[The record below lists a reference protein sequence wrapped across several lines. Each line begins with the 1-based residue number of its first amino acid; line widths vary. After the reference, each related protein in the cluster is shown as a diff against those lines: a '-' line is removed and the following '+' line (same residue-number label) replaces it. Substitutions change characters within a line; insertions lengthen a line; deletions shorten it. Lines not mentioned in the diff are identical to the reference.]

1 MSSAR
6 GLTLALFL
14 LAGAQTLATMAV
26 YALPVLVAY
35 AAPDFGMA
43 RANIGYQVGLVY
55 LCAVFASA
63 YGPRWLAIWGPART
77 TQIALLAAALG
88 VALLSLA
95 NLAIAIPA
103 TILIGLAYG
112 LTNPAASQLL
122 GKLAPPSRRN
132 MVFGLKQMGVP
143 FGVALAG
150 LLLPSTAEVLGWR
163 NAMLIAAGML
173 LAMVIGLQF
182 KRADWDQDR
191 GTPALQ
197 AGPLVL
203 LKSPALGV
211 IGLAAACYALV
222 QIGLGAHMVAM
233 LIGDYGWDSV
243 SAGALVG
250 LCQVVGGLSRI
261 GWALVADTRMGGQR
275 ALMLI
280 GALSG
285 IFLMMLPLVAGHQ
298 TLMLVLLFI
307 AIGASTAGWN
317 GVLVAESVRLAP
329 PGAAGAASGAVISLS
344 FAGAVL
350 GPPLIAVLGQELH
363 GYRYAF
369 AILAMLPLAGAALC
383 WFGRHAR
390 RGDLT

>member
-1 MSSAR
+1 MSSSP
-6 GLTLALFL
+6 GLALVLFL

-55 LCAVFASA
+55 LSAVFASA

-77 TQIALLAAALG
+77 TQIALAAAAVG
-88 VALLSLA
+88 VALLSFAELT
-95 NLAIAIPA
+95 IALPA
-103 TILIGLAYG
+103 TMLIGLAYG

-132 MVFGLKQMGVP
+132 MVFGLKQMG
-143 FGVALAG
+143 
-150 LLLPSTAEVLGWR
+150 
-163 NAMLIAAGML
+163 
-173 LAMVIGLQF
+173 
-182 KRADWDQDR
+182 ADWDQDR

-197 AGPLVL
+197 AGPLLL

-261 GWALVADTRMGGQR
+261 GWALVADTKLGGQR
-275 ALMLI
+275 VLMMI

-285 IFLMMLPLVAGHQ
+285 IFLMMLPLVSSSQ
-298 TLMLVLLFI
+298 TFLLVLLFI

-329 PGAAGAASGAVISLS
+329 AGAAGAASGAVISLS

-350 GPPLIAVLGQELH
+350 GPPLIALLGQELH

-369 AILAMLPLAGAALC
+369 ALLATLPLAGAALC

-390 RGDLT
+390 KGDFA

>member
-1 MSSAR
+1 MSSPQ

-14 LAGAQTLATMAV
+14 LAGAQSLATMAV

-35 AAPDFGMA
+35 AAADFGMA
-43 RANIGYQVGLVY
+43 RTNIGYQVGLVY

-77 TQIALLAAALG
+77 TQIALLTAAIG
-88 VALLSLA
+88 VTLLSFA
-95 NLAIAIPA
+95 QLAIAVPA
-103 TILIGLAYG
+103 SIMIGLAYG

-150 LLLPSTAEVLGWR
+150 LVLPGTAEILGWR
-163 NAMLIAAGML
+163 SAVL
-173 LAMVIGLQF
+173 LAAAILLMMVIGLQF

-191 GTPALQ
+191 GAPAVQ
-197 AGPLVL
+197 AGVLLL

-233 LIGDYGWDSV
+233 LIVDYGWDSV

-275 ALMLI
+275 VLMLI

-285 IFLMMLPLVAGHQ
+285 LFLMMLPLVGGTQ
-298 TLMLVLLFI
+298 TLLLVLLFI
-307 AIGASTAGWN
+307 AIGGSTAGWN
-317 GVLVAESVRLAP
+317 GVLVAESVRLSS

-369 AILAMLPLAGAALC
+369 AILAALPLAGAALC
-383 WFGRHAR
+383 WFGRHASK
-390 RGDLT
+390 GEFS

>member
-1 MSSAR
+1 MSSPH
-6 GLTLALFL
+6 GLVLALFL

-35 AAPDFGMA
+35 AALDFGMP

-55 LCAVFASA
+55 LCAVVASA

-77 TQIALLAAALG
+77 TQVALLAAAMG
-88 VALLSLA
+88 IAMLSFAELFV
-95 NLAIAIPA
+95 AIPA

-150 LLLPSTAEVLGWR
+150 LMLPGTAEILGWR
-163 NAMLIAAGML
+163 NAMLMAAAML
-173 LAMVIGLQF
+173 LLMAFGLQF

-191 GTPALQ
+191 GAAAVQ
-197 AGPLVL
+197 AGPLLL

-211 IGLAAACYALV
+211 LGLAAARYALV

-280 GALSG
+280 GVLSG
-285 IFLMMLPLVAGHQ
+285 VFLMMLPLVAGHQ

-350 GPPLIAVLGQELH
+350 GPPLIAVLGQDLH

-369 AILAMLPLAGAALC
+369 AALAILPLAGAALC
-383 WFGRHAR
+383 WFGRHAP
-390 RGDLT
+390 RGDFT

>member
-1 MSSAR
+1 MRSSS

-14 LAGAQTLATMAV
+14 LAGAQALATMAV

-63 YGPRWLAIWGPART
+63 YGPRWLAVWGPART
-77 TQIALLAAALG
+77 TQIALAAAAMG
-88 VALLSLA
+88 IASLSLA
-95 NLAIAIPA
+95 QLAIAIPA

-122 GKLAPPSRRN
+122 GTLAPPSRRN

-150 LLLPSTAEVLGWR
+150 LMLPGAAELFGWR
-163 NAMLIAAGML
+163 SAMLMAAAML

-182 KRADWDQDR
+182 KRADWDQGR
-191 GTPALQ
+191 GAPATQ
-197 AGPLVL
+197 AGPLLL

-280 GALSG
+280 GVLSG
-285 IFLMMLPLVAGHQ
+285 IFLMMLPLVSGSQ
-298 TLMLVLLFI
+298 TLLLALLFI
-307 AIGASTAGWN
+307 AIGGSTAGWN

-329 PGAAGAASGAVISLS
+329 AGAAGPASGAVISLS

-350 GPPLIAVLGQELH
+350 GPPLIAFLGQELQ

-369 AILAMLPLAGAALC
+369 AVLATLPIAGAALS
-383 WFGRHAR
+383 WFGRNAR
-390 RGDLT
+390 RGDFT

>member
-1 MSSAR
+1 MNPAS
-6 GLTLALFL
+6 GLALAVFL

-43 RANIGYQVGLVY
+43 RATIGYQVGLVY

-63 YGPRWLAIWGPART
+63 YGPRWLAVWGPART
-77 TQIALLAAALG
+77 TQIALGAAAIG
-88 VALLSLA
+88 VALLSFAELTVA
-95 NLAIAIPA
+95 LPA
-103 TILIGLAYG
+103 TVLIGLAYG

-122 GKLAPPSRRN
+122 GRLAPPSRRN

-150 LLLPSTAEVLGWR
+150 LMLPGTAEFFGWR
-163 NAMLIAAGML
+163 YAMLLAAAML
-173 LAMVIGLQF
+173 LAMVIGLQL

-191 GTPALQ
+191 GAPALQ
-197 AGPLVL
+197 AGPLLL

-211 IGLAAACYALV
+211 IGLAAASYALV

-250 LCQVVGGLSRI
+250 LSQVVGGLSRI
-261 GWALVADTRMGGQR
+261 GWALVADTKLGGQR
-275 ALMLI
+275 VLMMI

-285 IFLMMLPLVAGHQ
+285 VFLMMLPLVGGGQ

-369 AILAMLPLAGAALC
+369 AVLAILPLAGAALC

-390 RGDLT
+390 RGDFT

>member
-1 MSSAR
+1 MGG
-6 GLTLALFL
+6 GLILALFL

-26 YALPVLVAY
+26 YTLPVLIAY
-35 AAPDFGMA
+35 AAPDYGMP
-43 RANIGYQVGLVY
+43 RASIGYQVGLVY
-55 LCAVFASA
+55 FCAVFASA
-63 YGPRWLAIWGPART
+63 YGPRWLALWGPART
-77 TQIALLAAALG
+77 TQIALASAG
-88 VALLSLA
+88 VGLVLLSLVQTG
-95 NLAIAIPA
+95 LAIVAS
-103 TILIGLAYG
+103 ILIGLAYG
-112 LTNPAASQLL
+112 MTNPAASQLL
-122 GKLAPPSRRN
+122 GKLAPASRRN

-150 LLLPSTAEVLGWR
+150 LMLPGTAEIMGWR
-163 NAMLIAAGML
+163 NATLMAASL
-173 LAMVIGLQF
+173 LFIMAVALQG
-182 KRADWDQDR
+182 KRAAWDVDR
-191 GTPALQ
+191 GATAKQ
-197 AGPLVL
+197 AGPGLL

-211 IGLAAACYALV
+211 IGLTGACYAVV

-261 GWALVADTRMGGQR
+261 GWALVADTRLGGQR
-275 ALMLI
+275 VLMLI

-285 IFLMMLPLVAGHQ
+285 IFLMMLPLVGGSE
-298 TLMLVLLFI
+298 TFLLVLLFI
-307 AIGASTAGWN
+307 AIGGSTAGWN

-329 PGAAGAASGAVISLS
+329 PGAAGPASGAVISLS

-350 GPPLIAVLGQELH
+350 GPPLIALLGQELH

-369 AILAMLPLAGAALC
+369 AVLATLPLAGAALC

-390 RGDLT
+390 RGDFT

>member
-1 MSSAR
+1 MSSPH
-6 GLTLALFL
+6 GLVLALFL

-35 AAPDFGMA
+35 AAPDFGMP

-77 TQIALLAAALG
+77 TQIALLAAAMG
-88 VALLSLA
+88 VALLSFA
-95 NLAIAIPA
+95 EFAIAIPA

-150 LLLPSTAEVLGWR
+150 LMLPGTAEILGWR
-163 NAMLIAAGML
+163 HAML
-173 LAMVIGLQF
+173 LAATMLLLMVIALQF
-182 KRADWDQDR
+182 KRRDWDQDR
-191 GTPALQ
+191 GAPAVQ
-197 AGPLVL
+197 AGPLLL
-203 LKSPALGV
+203 LKSPALCV

-222 QIGLGAHMVAM
+222 QIGLAAHMVAM

-261 GWALVADTRMGGQR
+261 GWALVADTRIGGQR

-369 AILAMLPLAGAALC
+369 AVLAILPLAGAALC
-383 WFGRHAR
+383 WFGRNAR
-390 RGDLT
+390 RGDFT

>member
-1 MSSAR
+1 MSSPH
-6 GLTLALFL
+6 GLVLALFL

-35 AAPDFGMA
+35 AAPDFGMP

-77 TQIALLAAALG
+77 TQIALLAAAMG
-88 VALLSLA
+88 VALLSFA
-95 NLAIAIPA
+95 EFAIAIPA

-150 LLLPSTAEVLGWR
+150 LMLPGTAEILGWR
-163 NAMLIAAGML
+163 HAML
-173 LAMVIGLQF
+173 LAATMLLLMVIALQF
-182 KRADWDQDR
+182 KRRDWDQDR
-191 GTPALQ
+191 GAPAVQ
-197 AGPLVL
+197 AGPLLL
-203 LKSPALGV
+203 LKSPALCV

-243 SAGALVG
+243 SSGVLVG

-369 AILAMLPLAGAALC
+369 AVLAILPLAGAALC

-390 RGDLT
+390 RGDFT

>member
-1 MSSAR
+1 MSSPH
-6 GLTLALFL
+6 GLVLALFL

-35 AAPDFGMA
+35 AALDFGMP

-77 TQIALLAAALG
+77 TQIALLAAATG
-88 VALLSLA
+88 VALLSFA
-95 NLAIAIPA
+95 ELAIAIPA

-150 LLLPSTAEVLGWR
+150 LMLPGTAEILGWR
-163 NAMLIAAGML
+163 HAML
-173 LAMVIGLQF
+173 LAATMLLLMVIALQF
-182 KRADWDQDR
+182 KRRDWDQDR
-191 GTPALQ
+191 GAPAVQ
-197 AGPLVL
+197 AGPLLL
-203 LKSPALGV
+203 LKSPALCV

-243 SAGALVG
+243 SSGVLVG

-369 AILAMLPLAGAALC
+369 AVLAILPLAGAALC
-383 WFGRHAR
+383 WFGRNAR
-390 RGDLT
+390 RGDFT

>member
-1 MSSAR
+1 MSSPH
-6 GLTLALFL
+6 GLVLALFL

-35 AAPDFGMA
+35 AAPDFGMP

-77 TQIALLAAALG
+77 TQIALLAAAMG
-88 VALLSLA
+88 VALLSFA
-95 NLAIAIPA
+95 EFAIAIPA

-150 LLLPSTAEVLGWR
+150 LMLPGTAEILGWR
-163 NAMLIAAGML
+163 HAML
-173 LAMVIGLQF
+173 LAATMLLLMVIALQF
-182 KRADWDQDR
+182 KRRDWDQDR
-191 GTPALQ
+191 GAPAVQ
-197 AGPLVL
+197 AGPLLL
-203 LKSPALGV
+203 LKSPALCV

-243 SAGALVG
+243 SAGVLVG

-369 AILAMLPLAGAALC
+369 AVLAILPLAGAALC
-383 WFGRHAR
+383 WFGRNAR
-390 RGDLT
+390 RGDFT

>member
-1 MSSAR
+1 MRSSS

-14 LAGAQTLATMAV
+14 LAGAQALATMAV

-63 YGPRWLAIWGPART
+63 YGPRWLAVWGPART
-77 TQIALLAAALG
+77 TQIALAAAAMG
-88 VALLSLA
+88 IAFLSLA
-95 NLAIAIPA
+95 QLAIAIPA

-122 GKLAPPSRRN
+122 GTLAPPSRRN

-150 LLLPSTAEVLGWR
+150 LMLPGAAEFFGWR
-163 NAMLIAAGML
+163 SAMLMAAAML

-191 GTPALQ
+191 GAPATQ
-197 AGPLVL
+197 AGPLLL

-280 GALSG
+280 GVLSG
-285 IFLMMLPLVAGHQ
+285 IFLMMLPLVSGSQ
-298 TLMLVLLFI
+298 TLLLALLFI
-307 AIGASTAGWN
+307 AIGGSTAGWN

-329 PGAAGAASGAVISLS
+329 AGAAGPASGAVISLS

-350 GPPLIAVLGQELH
+350 GPPLIAFLGQELQ

-369 AILAMLPLAGAALC
+369 AVLATLPIAGAALS
-383 WFGRHAR
+383 WFGRNAR
-390 RGDLT
+390 RGDFT

>member
-1 MSSAR
+1 MSSQS
-6 GLTLALFL
+6 GLALALFL
-14 LAGAQTLATMAV
+14 LAGAQTFATMAV
-26 YALPVLVAY
+26 YALPVLVAF
-35 AAPDFGMA
+35 AAPDFGLA

-63 YGPRWLAIWGPART
+63 YGPRWLAVWGPART
-77 TQIALLAAALG
+77 TQIALGAAAAG
-88 VALLSLA
+88 VALLSFA
-95 NLAIAIPA
+95 HVAIAVPA

-150 LLLPSTAEVLGWR
+150 LMLPGTAEILGWR
-163 NAMLIAAGML
+163 NAMLIAAAML
-173 LAMVIGLQF
+173 AAMAIGLQA
-182 KRADWDQDR
+182 KREVWDEDR
-191 GTPALQ
+191 GAPTLQ
-197 AGPLVL
+197 AGPRLL

-250 LCQVVGGLSRI
+250 LCQVVGGVSRI
-261 GWALVADTRMGGQR
+261 GWALVADTRLGGQR
-275 ALMLI
+275 VLMLI

-285 IFLMMLPLVAGHQ
+285 LFLMLLPLVAGSQ
-298 TLMLVLLFI
+298 TILLVLLFI

-329 PGAAGAASGAVISLS
+329 AGAAGPASGAVISLS

-369 AILAMLPLAGAALC
+369 AILATLPLAGAALC
-383 WFGRHAR
+383 WFGRNAR
-390 RGDLT
+390 RGDFS

>member
-1 MSSAR
+1 MSSPH
-6 GLTLALFL
+6 GLVLALFL

-35 AAPDFGMA
+35 AALDFGMP
-43 RANIGYQVGLVY
+43 RAKIGYQVGLVY

-77 TQIALLAAALG
+77 TQIALLAAAMG
-88 VALLSLA
+88 IALLSFA
-95 NLAIAIPA
+95 ELAIAIPA

-122 GKLAPPSRRN
+122 GKLAPPARRN

-150 LLLPSTAEVLGWR
+150 LMLPGTAEILGWR
-163 NAMLIAAGML
+163 HAML
-173 LAMVIGLQF
+173 LAATMLLLMIIALQF
-182 KRADWDQDR
+182 KRRDWDQDR
-191 GTPALQ
+191 GAPALQ
-197 AGPLVL
+197 AGPLLL

-243 SAGALVG
+243 AAGALVG
-250 LCQVVGGLSRI
+250 LCQVVGGFSRI
-261 GWALVADTRMGGQR
+261 GWALVADTRIGGQR

-369 AILAMLPLAGAALC
+369 AVLAILPLAGAALC
-383 WFGRHAR
+383 WFGRNAR
-390 RGDLT
+390 RGDFT

>member
-1 MSSAR
+1 
-6 GLTLALFL
+6 
-14 LAGAQTLATMAV
+14 
-26 YALPVLVAY
+26 
-35 AAPDFGMA
+35 
-43 RANIGYQVGLVY
+43 
-55 LCAVFASA
+55 
-63 YGPRWLAIWGPART
+63 
-77 TQIALLAAALG
+77 
-88 VALLSLA
+88 
-95 NLAIAIPA
+95 
-103 TILIGLAYG
+103 
-112 LTNPAASQLL
+112 LL

-150 LLLPSTAEVLGWR
+150 LMLPGTAEILGWR
-163 NAMLIAAGML
+163 NAMLIAAAML
-173 LAMVIGLQF
+173 LMMVIGLQF

-191 GTPALQ
+191 GAAAVQ
-197 AGPLVL
+197 AGPLLL

-261 GWALVADTRMGGQR
+261 GWALVADTRVGGQR

-285 IFLMMLPLVAGHQ
+285 IFLMMLPLVGGTQ
-298 TLMLVLLFI
+298 TLLLVLLFI
-307 AIGASTAGWN
+307 AIGGSTAGWN

-369 AILAMLPLAGAALC
+369 AILATLPLAGAALC

-390 RGDLT
+390 RGDFT